1 MNILEAYISQ
11 MDYFNVVFT
20 SIDYELL
27 KKIVF
32 NLAKDFDAE
41 FIDIYSIM
49 TNIKDLDT
57 DRLKEMTSS
66 LAKVKFLIAPIFPSI
81 KKKNETFTSNIDN
94 KSPVFTSIFKFK
106 VSYHINLSLNKF
118 LIEKNKIRNELVNL
132 EAKYKEDWMMAKYI
146 NVAKYKDNTNLLEDD
161 IFNLIIGKIQK
172 KLDNGKYEEK
182 INNKNDNSSGVP
194 VMSKSSRH
202 ASEYDHD
209 KKEEYLD
216 KINEKIDN
224 DIYAEVD
231 DSVYEGIVDD
241 TVVTDD
247 VNMDDELSD
256 TEDDEYKLVSVPSS
270 VTTNSESLYNTDTEK
285 DPYYIFNKSEI
296 TDEQLTLSKDFSDL
310 STLEVYNQVH
320 EGGQD
325 KAIGTRTLRKEYGIS
340 GTRNLNKKL
349 K

>member
-81 KKKNETFTSNIDN
+81 KKTNETFTSNIDN

-194 VMSKSSRH
+194 VMSKSSRG
-202 ASEYDHD
+202 SP
-209 KKEEYLD
+209 
-216 KINEKIDN
+216 
-224 DIYAEVD
+224 V
-231 DSVYEGIVDD
+231 
-241 TVVTDD
+241 
-247 VNMDDELSD
+247 
-256 TEDDEYKLVSVPSS
+256 
-270 VTTNSESLYNTDTEK
+270 
-285 DPYYIFNKSEI
+285 
-296 TDEQLTLSKDFSDL
+296 
-310 STLEVYNQVH
+310 
-320 EGGQD
+320 
-325 KAIGTRTLRKEYGIS
+325 
-340 GTRNLNKKL
+340 
-349 K
+349 